1 VLRILGSR
9 KIACDGL
16 SRRDLLHLG
25 GLGLF
30 GFGLGDLF
38 RLQDTQAAPARPNRH
53 FGRARACILIHL
65 FGAHPQHET
74 FDPKPAAPAEIQ
86 GELKAIATPLPGVQ
100 IGEGL
105 PRVARMVDRLTL
117 VRSLTHPWPFHGVH
131 YALSGIPEISPTVEA
146 DPNDRT
152 LWPFIGSV
160 VDYLQARRARGVG
173 VPSGGRRREAPTV
186 PANIAL
192 PFRLYSRANFRLL
205 GGPYAGFLGSRYD
218 PVWTD
223 FSARGTRAVPNPASK
238 SDVFDPFGGIR
249 PDDRFRIT
257 GDLADD
263 LPAPRLAGRRALVE
277 QFDRS
282 RAWLEAHERVQ
293 GFGRYQE
300 LAYSLLTS
308 PRLARAL
315 EVQRE
320 PSAIRAQYGMTLFGQ
335 SLLAARRLVEAGG
348 RFVTV
353 FWDAYGDAT
362 AGWDTHYHHYPRLKE
377 LLLPGFDLAFSAL
390 VLDLEARGLLDE
402 TLVLVL
408 SEHGRT
414 PRLTNRPGGGR
425 EHWSA
430 AYCGVLAGGGV
441 ARGKVV
447 GRTDSTGGQVADTPV
462 SPKDV
467 LATALYLLGIDPHT
481 TVLDRLNRPVP
492 VAGDGVVRA
501 EFFD

>member
-1 VLRILGSR
+1 MLRIFGSR
-9 KIACDGL
+9 KTTCNGV

-30 GFGLGDLF
+30 GFGVGDLF
-38 RLQDTQAAPARPNRH
+38 RLQTLQGAGPNPRH
-53 FGRARACILIHL
+53 LFGRAKSCILIHL

-86 GELKAIATPLPGVQ
+86 GELKAVATSIPGVA

-105 PRVARMVDRLTL
+105 PRIARIADRLTL
-117 VRSLTHPWPFHGVH
+117 IRSLTHPWPFHGVH
-131 YALSGIPEISPTVEA
+131 YALSGIPEISQTVEA
-146 DPNDRT
+146 DPNDRS

-160 VDYLQARRARGVG
+160 VDYVDGLHRQA
-173 VPSGGRRREAPTV
+173 T
-186 PANIAL
+186 PALPPNIAL
-192 PFRLYSRANFRLL
+192 PFRLYSKANFRPL

-223 FSARGTRAVPNPASK
+223 FSARGTRAVPNPRGKA
-238 SDVFDPFGGIR
+238 DVFDPYGGIR
-249 PDDRFRIT
+249 PEDRF
-257 GDLADD
+257 DLAGPVPTD
-263 LPAPRLAGRRALVE
+263 LSPRRIGVRRALLE

-282 RAWLEAHERVQ
+282 RRLLDSHERVQ
-293 GFGRYQE
+293 AFARHQE
-300 LAYSLLTS
+300 LAYALLTS
-308 PRLARAL
+308 PRLGRAL
-315 EVQRE
+315 DVERE
-320 PSAIRAQYGMTLFGQ
+320 PGNVRARYGMTLFGQ

-353 FWDAYGDAT
+353 FWDAYDDAT
-362 AGWDTHYHHYPRLKE
+362 AGWDTHFHHYPRLKE
-377 LLLPGFDLAFSAL
+377 FLLPGFDEAFSTL
-390 VLDLEARGLLDE
+390 ILDLDTRGLLDE

-425 EHWSA
+425 EHWSS
-430 AYCGVLAGGGV
+430 AYCGVLAGGGA

-447 GRTDSTGGQVADTPV
+447 GRTDAAAGQVADTPM
-462 SPKDV
+462 SPKDI

-481 TVLDRLNRPVP
+481 MVTDRLNRPVP
-492 VAGDGVVRA
+492 VAGEGVVRA
-501 EFFD
+501 ELFG